1 MLSNAMKTKK
11 ENFPLLNLSCAS
23 CAGSSENAIKNIKG
37 VLSAS
42 VNFASANLLV
52 EYIPTE
58 TNPQEM
64 QKVLRTIGFDMVLES
79 NNQQE
84 IVEEIA
90 EKKLKTLQN
99 KTIGTMVFSF
109 PVFVIGM
116 FFMDIPY
123 ADYISFV
130 LTTPVI
136 FWYGKDFFINAWK
149 QAKLKMSNM
158 DTLVALS
165 TGIAYLFSVF
175 NMLFPKYW
183 HSKGLH
189 AHVYFESAAVIITF
203 ILLGRLL
210 EANAKA
216 NTSTALKKLMGLQP
230 KTITIKT
237 KEGLEKQIQIEEVQL
252 NDIILV
258 KPGEKI
264 AVDGKITHGNSF
276 VDEQMLSGESIPILK
291 QVDDKVYAGTI
302 NQKGSFEFVAEKIGS
317 ETLLS
322 HIIKAVQEAQGSKA
336 PVQKL
341 VDKIASI
348 FVPIVI
354 IISIFTFGIWNIFGA
369 ENSFAHSLMA
379 AITVL
384 VIACPCALGLAT
396 PTAIMV
402 GVGKAAEKG
411 ILIKDAESLEIS
423 KKINAVVLDK
433 TGTITEGK
441 PKVNEIFWLDQSTE
455 NILYHIEKQ
464 SEHPLAEA
472 VVQELTPQTP
482 IQFSKFESITGKGVY
497 AEFEQKKYWV
507 GNQKLM
513 EENNIIS
520 NEEIKMISNKWIEQ
534 ANTVIY
540 FANENSVLAIISI
553 SDTVKPTSKKAI
565 DSLKKMGIEVHILTG
580 DNHAT
585 AKQIAS
591 EVGITNYMAEVLPQ
605 EKANFIKNLQQK
617 GKIVA
622 MVGDGINDSTA
633 LATAD
638 VGIAMGK
645 GSDIAM
651 DVAKMTIIS
660 SDLNKIPEAIRL
672 SSQTVKTIHENL
684 FWAFIYNIIGIPLAA
699 GILYPINGF
708 LLSPMIAGAAMAF
721 SSVSVVTNSLRLKWK
736 K

>member
-1 MLSNAMKTKK
+1 
-11 ENFPLLNLSCAS
+11 
-23 CAGSSENAIKNIKG
+23 
-37 VLSAS
+37 
-42 VNFASANLLV
+42 
-52 EYIPTE
+52 
-58 TNPQEM
+58 
-64 QKVLRTIGFDMVLES
+64 
-79 NNQQE
+79 
-84 IVEEIA
+84 
-90 EKKLKTLQN
+90 
-99 KTIGTMVFSF
+99 
-109 PVFVIGM
+109 
-116 FFMDIPY
+116 
-123 ADYISFV
+123 
-130 LTTPVI
+130 
-136 FWYGKDFFINAWK
+136 
-149 QAKLKMSNM
+149 
-158 DTLVALS
+158 
-165 TGIAYLFSVF
+165 
-175 NMLFPKYW
+175 
-183 HSKGLH
+183 
-189 AHVYFESAAVIITF
+189 
-203 ILLGRLL
+203 
-210 EANAKA
+210 
-216 NTSTALKKLMGLQP
+216 
-230 KTITIKT
+230 
-237 KEGLEKQIQIEEVQL
+237 
-252 NDIILV
+252 
-258 KPGEKI
+258 
-264 AVDGKITHGNSF
+264 
-276 VDEQMLSGESIPILK
+276 
-291 QVDDKVYAGTI
+291 
-302 NQKGSFEFVAEKIGS
+302 
-317 ETLLS
+317 
-322 HIIKAVQEAQGSKA
+322 
-336 PVQKL
+336 
-341 VDKIASI
+341 
-348 FVPIVI
+348 
-354 IISIFTFGIWNIFGA
+354 
-369 ENSFAHSLMA
+369 
-379 AITVL
+379 
-384 VIACPCALGLAT
+384 
-396 PTAIMV
+396 MV